1 VPIDGRRRLRSTQ
14 RNAADIDFSKGSR
27 GKFFRPGT
35 GLNLPVCLEAEVQ
48 DYPAERAHAR
58 GIDVNQLVNELVKK
72 DIELIEAAR

>member
-1 VPIDGRRRLRSTQ
+1 MPIDGRRRLRSTQ

-35 GLNLPVCLEAEVQ
+35 RVNLPVYLEAEVQ

-58 GIDVNQLVNELVKK
+58 GIDVNQLVNALLKK
-72 DIELIEAAR
+72 DIGLIEAAR